1 MAMEFKTRGE
11 LQKLVLEEA
20 RKSGKCAGL
29 AEIVVTGPFPSREF
43 TWDILR
49 RPRPA
54 TVSVEC
60 AAEIDIIVRRL
71 QMMFEL
77 SGD

>member
-1 MAMEFKTRGE
+1 MPKEFKSRGE
-11 LQKLVLEEA
+11 LQKLVFDEA
-20 RKSGKCAGL
+20 RKSGKCTDL
-29 AEIVVTGPFPSREF
+29 TDVVITGPFPSREL

-49 RPRPA
+49 RRGA
-54 TVSVEC
+54 AVVSVDC
-60 AAEIDIIVRRL
+60 AAEIDKIVRRL